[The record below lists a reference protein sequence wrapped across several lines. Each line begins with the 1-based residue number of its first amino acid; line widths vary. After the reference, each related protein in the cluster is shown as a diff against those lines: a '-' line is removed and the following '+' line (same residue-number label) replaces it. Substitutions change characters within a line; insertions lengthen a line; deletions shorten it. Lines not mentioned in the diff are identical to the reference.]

1 MLCSCMIIE
10 YNPGDMYG
18 NDIEYFIYDLAFGK
32 NWKPDSLTI
41 NGTSIDIS
49 TAERLYDYITAE
61 K

>member
-1 MLCSCMIIE
+1 MIIE